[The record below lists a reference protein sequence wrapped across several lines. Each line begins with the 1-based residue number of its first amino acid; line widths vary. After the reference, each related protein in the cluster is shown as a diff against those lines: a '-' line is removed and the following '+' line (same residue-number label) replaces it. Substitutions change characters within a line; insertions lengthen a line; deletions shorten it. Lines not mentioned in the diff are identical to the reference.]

1 MVDVP
6 AAGLPVASAHP
17 AAPALASGPCA
28 PARAE
33 VDYRCAEAE
42 RLAQAAQVHVQRLRD
57 AKLMLARVQAQRD
70 SDARV
75 RDRRL
80 LSDAKENARRAYR
93 ESYARA
99 RNGSQNGDV
108 QGAAGEWLREI
119 NRLNRELELADQRA
133 EEVTRQITELEGAL
147 PGIELAADAAR
158 IAAETAQA
166 ACVEARRALAACE
179 EDAAGRLPTPALAR
193 IAATATA
200 PMTAAAAQTA
210 AGPAPI
216 SLLLRGDRQAL
227 LGLTLRLAE
236 ETGAEAGRLQ
246 LLLLEL
252 RQAIAARALED
263 GALAFPQNHPFWSQF
278 SVDDDRRLVASLTHL
293 GYGFDGHDGWRNG
306 RAPGPRELAM
316 ALEHAGHDPRS
327 LRRPAGQAAIDGL
340 WQGTRVLVE
349 EWLSAAAP
357 DLALGRLIDILG
369 PRGSRLNELWDMWGR
384 LRPLLVPPMAQSR

>member
-6 AAGLPVASAHP
+6 APALPATPAYP
-17 AAPALASGPCA
+17 AAPSLGIGPCA

-42 RLAQAAQVHVQRLRD
+42 RLAQAAQAHVQRLRD
-57 AKLMLARVQAQRD
+57 AKRMLARVQAQRD
-70 SDARV
+70 NDARV

-80 LSDAKENARRAYR
+80 LSDAKENARRAYH

-99 RNGSQNGDV
+99 KSGSPTSDV
-108 QGAAGEWLREI
+108 QGAAGEWLGEI
-119 NRLNRELELADQRA
+119 NRLNRQLELADRRA
-133 EEVTRQITELEGAL
+133 EDVARQITELDSTL

-158 IAAETAQA
+158 IAAEAAQVS
-166 ACVEARRALAACE
+166 CVEARRALATCE
-179 EDAAGRLPTPALAR
+179 EDAARQQQRLG
-193 IAATATA
+193 TATA
-200 PMTAAAAQTA
+200 PPSPALMN
-210 AGPAPI
+210 GPAPI

-236 ETGAEAGRLQ
+236 ETGVEAGRLQ

-263 GALAFPQNHPFWSQF
+263 GAIAFPQGHPFWSQF
-278 SVDDDRRLVASLTHL
+278 SVDADRQLTVSLAQL
-293 GYGFDGHDGWRNG
+293 GYGFDGHDGWRDG
-306 RAPGPRELAM
+306 RVPGPRELAM

-349 EWLSAAAP
+349 EWLVAAAP
-357 DLALGRLIDILG
+357 DLALGRLIEILG
-369 PRGSRLNELWDMWGR
+369 PRGSRLGELWDMWGR
-384 LRPLLVPPMAQSR
+384 LRPLLLPAAATPR

>member
-6 AAGLPVASAHP
+6 AAGLPVAPAHP